1 MERLHSEVIATIA
14 KAVPMDPENISK
26 NSTFRQ
32 LGVDSLDVVNIVF
45 ELEKTFSIELPDE
58 FSLASLEDV
67 EGVTQAIETLL
78 AA

>member
-45 ELEKTFSIELPDE
+45 ELEKTFSIKLPDE